1 MEGQLEY
8 KRKKRGRGTEAER
21 NRWGTVREKESSRPR
36 RTDSGFHPPVMLI
49 DFNLP

>member
-8 KRKKRGRGTEAER
+8 KRKGERGTEAER
-21 NRWGTVREKESSRPR
+21 NRWGTVRERESSRPG